1 MAGNLT
7 SAIDQAMAICWN
19 ENYLLVMG
27 LTEIII
33 LEINRKKI
41 EKKYNK
47 KKVEGYSKIRKI
59 ITPESYE
66 IVVSIEDHKVKYWSL

>member
-1 MAGNLT
+1 M
-7 SAIDQAMAICWN
+7 
-19 ENYLLVMG
+19 
-27 LTEIII
+27 
-33 LEINRKKI
+33 
-41 EKKYNK
+41 EKKLKKNIIK